1 MFYGQGNLVG
11 LIGTK
16 LLQTGDG
23 QGGGGGGGVI
33 RWEDQRVK
41 NIEGEIKRN
50 K

>member
-11 LIGTK
+11 LIGTS

-23 QGGGGGGGVI
+23 QGGGGVI

-41 NIEGEIKRN
+41 NIEGEIERN